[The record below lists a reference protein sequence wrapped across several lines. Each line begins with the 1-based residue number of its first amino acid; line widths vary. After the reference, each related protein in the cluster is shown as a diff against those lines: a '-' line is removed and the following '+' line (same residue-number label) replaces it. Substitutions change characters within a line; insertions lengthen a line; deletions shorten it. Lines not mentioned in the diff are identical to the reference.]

1 MKLRIKE
8 RYQALPEKRKKGLRR
23 FGGAVLDLLSVMAYS
38 WCVGVV
44 AAALFDVDCIDVAI
58 LSLVSFYIFPGH
70 IHYETCKRLEEKA
83 KIKDNTK

>member
-1 MKLRIKE
+1 MRLKE

-23 FGGAVLDLLSVMAYS
+23 FGGAVLDLLVVMAYS

-44 AAALFDVDCIDVAI
+44 AAALFDVDSVDVAI

-70 IHYETCKRLEEKA
+70 IHYQTCKRLEEKA
-83 KIKDNTK
+83 KVKENTK